1 MPRPNNIFYNGNRK
15 LKKAGIKTEMTSFEV
30 QEFIRCKNDP
40 VYFCKN
46 YCKIVDLDNGIVN
59 FDMWDFQEDM
69 MKTYTENRFV
79 INLLPRQMGK
89 SITTV
94 AFCLHTA
101 IFQSQQSIGVLA
113 NKAPTA
119 RKILQQ
125 AKRMYEN
132 LPFFLQVG
140 VVEWNKGSIELGNG
154 SAIVAESGNSDAVR
168 GFTFNTIV
176 LDEFAFLEN
185 AEDFYTS
192 TYPVIS
198 SGSKSKVII
207 ISTPNGM
214 NLFYKMWE
222 DAKSGRNE
230 YVPVEVNWWQHPRRD
245 KKWAETARKNM
256 GKRKFGQEF
265 GNEFHGSSGTLISG
279 EKLAAL
285 TWCDPII
292 ETENSKMY
300 EKPVDGHSYIVT
312 VDVSEGVGQDY
323 SVINVTDIT
332 ETPYKQVMVWR
343 SNEVIPLVL
352 PEYVER
358 IATQYNDAFI
368 LVEVNSCGAQVSNI
382 LWHDYEYENM
392 VVTNTRNQ
400 QNVVSGGFGSTTEI
414 GIRMTKKSKRIGCTN
429 IKGLIEND
437 IYLIRDFT
445 TINELQ
451 TFVQKG
457 ISYEAEDGKYDD
469 VVMTLVSLGW
479 ISTQDYFKDLMDV
492 DNRKHV
498 MDRQMGSVVDDLA
511 PLGSITNGELDRM
524 NTDGPQNGI
533 TDFSMM

>member
-1 MPRPNNIFYNGNRK
+1 MANKNIFYNGNRK
-15 LKKAGIKTEMTSFEV
+15 LKKAGISSEMTNEQIS
-30 QEFIRCKNDP
+30 EFIKCKNDP
-40 VYFCKN
+40 IYFCKT
-46 YCKIVDLDNGIVN
+46 YVKIVDLDNGIVT
-59 FDMWDFQEDM
+59 FDMWDFQEEM
-69 MKTYTENRFV
+69 MLKYTKNRFV

-94 AFCLHTA
+94 AFCLHEA
-101 IFQSQQSIGVLA
+101 IFKSNQSIGVLA
-113 NKAPTA
+113 NKASTA

-154 SAIVAESGNSDAVR
+154 SSIVAESGNSDAVR

-230 YVPVEVNWWQHPRRD
+230 FVSLRVDWWQHPRRD
-245 KKWAETARKNM
+245 DKWAKTAERNM

-265 GNEFHGSSGTLISG
+265 GNQFHGSSGTLISG
-279 EKLAAL
+279 EKLATL
-285 TWCDPII
+285 VWKEPIV
-292 ETENSKMY
+292 ETDNIKIYYRAQE
-300 EKPVDGHSYIVT
+300 GHSYLIN
-312 VDVSEGVGQDY
+312 VDVGEGVGSDY
-323 SVINVTDIT
+323 SVINISDIT
-332 ETPYKQVMVWR
+332 VQPYQQVAVWR
-343 SNEVIPLVL
+343 SNEVIPMVL
-352 PEYVER
+352 PEFIER
-358 IATQYNDAFI
+358 FAKQYNDAFI
-368 LVEVNSCGAQVSNI
+368 LVETNSCGSQVSNI

-392 VVTNTRNQ
+392 VVTATKNQ
-400 QNVVSGGFGSTTEI
+400 ENVVSGGFNSNSEI
-414 GIRMTKKSKRIGCTN
+414 GLRMTKKSKRIGCTN

-437 IYLIRDFT
+437 VYIVNDFG
-445 TINELQ
+445 TISELQ
-451 TFVQKG
+451 TFVSKG
-457 ISYEAEDGKYDD
+457 QSYEAEEGKNDD
-469 VVMTLVSLGW
+469 VVMTLVGLGW
-479 ISTQDYFKDLMDV
+479 MSTQDYFKDLMDV
-492 DNRKHV
+492 DNRAAVLAK
-498 MDRQMGSVVDDLA
+498 QMANVENDMAPVGIFDDCDVDALNSDTNT
-511 PLGSITNGELDRM
+511 LGIIDMGM
-524 NTDGPQNGI
+524 I
-533 TDFSMM
+533 